1 MDREAWRATV
11 HGVAIESDMTQQLN
25 NNNYFL
31 MVLKIKVSGDWIPLR
46 PLACMWPHSYRSS
59 YGLCSVD
66 THPWCLWVS
75 VLCCAVSLSRV
86 RLFATV
92 WTVTLQAPLSLGFSR
107 REYWSGLLFSSPED
121 LPDPGIEPR
130 SPALQVDSLLS
141 EPPGKPKNTVVDSL
155 SLLQGIFPTQESNWV
170 LLHYKWILYQLCV

>member
-66 THPWCLWVS
+66 THPWCLWGS
-75 VLCCAVSLSRV
+75 VLCHSVVS
-86 RLFATV
+86 
-92 WTVTLQAPLSLGFSR
+92 
-107 REYWSGLLFSSPED
+107 
-121 LPDPGIEPR
+121 
-130 SPALQVDSLLS
+130 DSL
-141 EPPGKPKNTVVDSL
+141 
-155 SLLQGIFPTQESNWV
+155 
-170 LLHYKWILYQLCV
+170 QLCGL

>member
-1 MDREAWRATV
+1 MGRSPGEGNGNPLQDSCLGNPMDREAWRATV

-86 RLFATV
+86 RLFATM
-92 WTVTLQAPLSLGFSR
+92 WTVTLQAHCL
-107 REYWSGLLFSSPED
+107 WDSPGESI
-121 LPDPGIEPR
+121 G
-130 SPALQVDSLLS
+130 V
-141 EPPGKPKNTVVDSL
+141 GCY
-155 SLLQGIFPTQESNWV
+155 SLLQRIFLIQGLNPG
-170 LLHYKWILYQLCV
+170 LLHCRWILYCLSHQESPIIL